1 MIQKNDEEKTLS
13 ILYQFLK
20 HLQIYQI
27 CRFPISTFSSKPQK
41 PWEFPSATK
50 SFGRKNASLLR
61 RAQELVAQDVKPFL
75 RRRVEQTLLRHLG
88 AMKSE
93 TSRGVDGSLEEK
105 KNTFVPAREWEVY
118 INDHGI

>member
-1 MIQKNDEEKTLS
+1 VKN
-13 ILYQFLK
+13 
-20 HLQIYQI
+20 
-27 CRFPISTFSSKPQK
+27 
-41 PWEFPSATK
+41 
-50 SFGRKNASLLR
+50 RKFHGNSEAAQPTCASLLR